1 MTIETIKQA
10 YEYRYAYLDYKDKA
24 EVYGHIY
31 NVDRV
36 KYFIDTKETYIKL
49 ITD

>member
-31 NVDRV
+31 NVDD
-36 KYFIDTKETYIKL
+36 KQYFIDAKETYIKPL
-49 ITD
+49 TD